1 MKSPNMKA
9 LSSFFI
15 LILLTGCAIHQEL
28 RQTGEAKASEESPQ
42 VDWYGADIRSLPII
56 NNARA
61 LSHIVTEL
69 CVPSASFGQK
79 VYAMRLA
86 TQAFAIDKK
95 THNTGVLLARAAF
108 FVADAIDAD
117 DEKMKKSADIGV
129 RAARSTGINQKN
141 PEACFY
147 FALNQGLILR
157 LKGLFALNKLP
168 EVHEAL
174 KIAQKAEELELGG
187 PLRVLG
193 MMYLKAPA
201 WPSGIGDL
209 DKALEL
215 LNKAATNYPEHP
227 QNFMFLAEALIE
239 DDNKEKA
246 LHHLDTAYKLAAP
259 EVWGV
264 YYSKKWRAEID
275 VLKKKFEN

>member
-1 MKSPNMKA
+1 MKSPYMKA
-9 LSSFFI
+9 LNSIFI
-15 LILLTGCAIHQEL
+15 LLLLNGCAIHQEL
-28 RQTGEAKASEESPQ
+28 RQTAQVQASTEEQ
-42 VDWYGADIRSLPII
+42 QYNWFEADIRILPII

-61 LSHIVTEL
+61 LSNIVAEI
-69 CVPSASFGQK
+69 CIPSASFGQK

-86 TQAFAIDKK
+86 TQVFSLDK
-95 THNTGVLLARAAF
+95 TPASGVLLSRTAF
-108 FVADAIDAD
+108 YVADAIDSD
-117 DEKMKKSADIGV
+117 EEKMKKSAEIGV
-129 RAARSTGINQKN
+129 RAARAAGINESN

-157 LKGLFALNKLP
+157 SKGLFALNKLP

-174 KIAQKAEELELGG
+174 KMAQKAEQLESGG

-215 LNKAATNYPEHP
+215 LEKAVASYPEHP

-239 DDNKEKA
+239 DDNKEEA
-246 LHHLDTAYKLAAP
+246 LTHLDTAYKLAVP
-259 EVWGV
+259 EIWGA

-275 VLKKKFEN
+275 AFKKKYEE

>member
-1 MKSPNMKA
+1 MKSANMKA
-9 LSSFFI
+9 LSSFFV
-15 LILLTGCAIHQEL
+15 ILLMSGCAIHQEL
-28 RQTGEAKASEESPQ
+28 RQTEQAKSEQEEPQ
-42 VDWYGADIRSLPII
+42 ADWYGADIRTLPII
-56 NNARA
+56 NNAKA
-61 LSHIVTEL
+61 LTHIVNEL
-69 CVPSASFGQK
+69 CIPSASFGQK

-86 TQAFAIDKK
+86 TQAFGLDRK
-95 THNTGVLLARAAF
+95 TQNTGVLLARTAF
-108 FVADAIDAD
+108 YVADALDT
-117 DEKMKKSADIGV
+117 DEDKMKKSAEIGV
-129 RAARSTGINQKN
+129 SAARAAGITEKN

-157 LKGLFALNKLP
+157 SKGLFALNKLP

-174 KIAQKAEELELGG
+174 KIAQKAEQLESGG

-215 LNKAATNYPEHP
+215 LEKAAAGYPEHP
-227 QNFMFLAEALIE
+227 QNFMFLAEALSE

-246 LHHLDTAYKLAAP
+246 LRHLDTAYKLAAP
-259 EVWGV
+259 EIWGV
-264 YYSKKWRAEID
+264 FYSKKWRAEID
-275 VLKKKFEN
+275 AFKKKLEN